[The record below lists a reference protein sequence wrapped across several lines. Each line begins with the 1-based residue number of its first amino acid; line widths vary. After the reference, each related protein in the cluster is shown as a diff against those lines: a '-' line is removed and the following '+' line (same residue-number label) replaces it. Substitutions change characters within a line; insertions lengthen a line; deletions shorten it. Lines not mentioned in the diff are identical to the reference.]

1 MDAGDFIAAK
11 KRRASSR
18 GLVRAAPDFMTE
30 TMPAP
35 SSLQAVTKEVLI
47 DGRLLKKQSVVVNS
61 QAFSFSRGRLKVAS
75 LEEEWFED
83 VADPQSAIG
92 GLRRC
97 TPVPDLL
104 TFWQRIPDT
113 EPHHPFHLGWESLA
127 VLPIVTYEN
136 WWNKQVKG
144 TTRNMVRKSQKVGVE
159 VREAEFDE
167 AFIHG
172 LVEIFNETPVRQGR
186 PFWHYGKDFA
196 MVKKELSADLERSI
210 FVAAYYK
217 EELIGFIKFFVTDRY
232 AMTLLILD
240 KHAHRDKAP
249 MNAMIA
255 KVVEICAEKKIPFFT
270 YTIWRRGD
278 HGHFQK
284 SNGFEKI
291 PVPEYFV
298 PLSLVGRLALA
309 IGLHKGLKGALPE
322 PMIVWLLGLRSAWY
336 DFKYRR
342 RHPIEPGNQSV
353 SVSSV

>member
-11 KRRASSR
+11 KRPAGSR

-83 VADPQSAIG
+83 VADPQSAID

-97 TPVPDLL
+97 TPVPDLV

-186 PFWHYGKDFA
+186 PFWHYGKDFET
-196 MVKKELSADLERSI
+196 VKREFSRFLFRERLI
-210 FVAAYYK
+210 GAYLGD
-217 EELIGFIKFFVTDRY
+217 ELIGFVMLADAGRFG
-232 AMTLLILD
+232 ILGQFLS
-240 KHAHRDKAP
+240 KLKHRDKATN
-249 MNAMIA
+249 NALIA
-255 KVVEICAEKKIPFFT
+255 KAVEVCAARGLPYLS
-270 YTIWRRGD
+270 YTDWRDTSLVDFKR
-278 HGHFQK
+278 H
-284 SNGFEKI
+284 NGFVEMRL
-291 PVPEYFV
+291 PRYFV
-298 PLSLVGRLALA
+298 PLTIKGKLALRFGFEHYRRGWKEMLPSPIRA
-309 IGLHKGLKGALPE
+309 RLKK
-322 PMIVWLLGLRSAWY
+322 LRSLWL
-336 DFKYRR
+336 
-342 RHPIEPGNQSV
+342 
-353 SVSSV
+353 SSRMQ